1 MTFQEKFD
9 ELKAAYGKTMD
20 WSGVDYDLAAQIRL
34 TDEDCHGT
42 FYVSY
47 LGGTAAIE
55 PYDYHDN
62 TVDIGINSAL
72 LRSFLDGKADPVPAF
87 LNGEFELNGNAEHG
101 MALIKALKKK
111 PRPRKKTTK
120 KAKA

>member
-20 WSGVDYDLAAQIRL
+20 FSGVDYDIAAQIRL
-34 TDEDCHGT
+34 TDADCHGI

-47 LGGTAAIE
+47 LGGVAAIE
-55 PYDYHDN
+55 PYDYWDN
-62 TVDIGINSAL
+62 TVDIAIESAL
-72 LRSFLDGKADPVPAF
+72 LRAFLDGKADPVPAF

-101 MALIKALKKK
+101 MALITALKKK
-111 PRPRKKTTK
+111 PRKRRTK
-120 KAKA
+120 KEQA

>member
-9 ELKAAYGKTMD
+9 ELKAAYGKNMD

-34 TDEDCHGT
+34 TDADCHGT

-47 LGGTAAIE
+47 LGGTPAIE

-62 TVDIGINSAL
+62 TVDIGIESAL
-72 LRSFLDGKADPVPAF
+72 LRAFLDGKADPVESF
-87 LNGEFELNGNAEHG
+87 LNGGFELNGSAEHAL
-101 MALIKALKKK
+101 ALIGALKKK
-111 PRPRKKTTK
+111 PRRRKTK
-120 KAKA
+120 KEQA